1 MKNEVI
7 DLFYQAEDYFFR
19 SLSKKCF
26 NFDDF
31 ATAYLTGVDLDSDN
45 PLYIRKNIEPIDD
58 ILNCC
63 NDFYHSHNAP
73 WSVIVT
79 EQFIS
84 SDLEKSLKNISFN
97 PCGKSVAMF
106 LELNKQQSKQ
116 KDTDNIII
124 QAVDDKLDQWIIPL
138 VGAFEST
145 IDITRQYAYVH
156 QRALEN
162 NANFHHYTLY
172 KDDAPISSIT
182 LSLQENMARIDDIGT
197 LPAHKNKGYATQ
209 LMKHVIN
216 QAIDMGAKYCFLEAW
231 ESGIAVS
238 IYKKLGFMMLY
249 KNTNY
254 THLRAN

>member
-1 MKNEVI
+1 MMNNNALI

-19 SLSKKCF
+19 SLSKECL

-45 PLYIRKNIEPIDD
+45 PLYIRKNIEAIDD
-58 ILNCC
+58 ILSCC
-63 NDFYHSHNAP
+63 KDFYHSNNTP
-73 WSVIVT
+73 WNVIVT
-79 EQFIS
+79 EQFMS
-84 SDLEKSLKNISFN
+84 SDLEKSLNNMGFN
-97 PCGKSVAMF
+97 HSGRSVAMF
-106 LELNKQQSKQ
+106 LELNKQSKEKNQ
-116 KDTDNIII
+116 DNIII
-124 QAVDDKLDQWIIPL
+124 RAVDDKLEQWMMPL

-145 IDITRQYAYVH
+145 LDITRQYAHVH
-156 QRALEN
+156 QKALEN
-162 NANFHHYTLY
+162 KANFHHYTLY

-209 LMKHVIN
+209 LMKYAIN
-216 QAIDMGAKYCFLEAW
+216 EAIDMGAKYCFLEAW

-238 IYKKLGFMMLY
+238 IYKKLGFIVLY

-254 THLRAN
+254 AHL